1 MCIPIDLDSLCCLW
15 MLAIRHAYIF
25 LLLDGCAGLNK
36 RRSLN
41 AYIDRLPA
49 RRIRYEP
56 FIFLYPIVKTENRIP
71 HAAGNKRLLKQITG
85 NSV

>member
-49 RRIRYEP
+49 LRIRYEP
-56 FIFLYPIVKTENRIP
+56 FIFLY
-71 HAAGNKRLLKQITG
+71 AAGNCERLLLLA
-85 NSV
+85 